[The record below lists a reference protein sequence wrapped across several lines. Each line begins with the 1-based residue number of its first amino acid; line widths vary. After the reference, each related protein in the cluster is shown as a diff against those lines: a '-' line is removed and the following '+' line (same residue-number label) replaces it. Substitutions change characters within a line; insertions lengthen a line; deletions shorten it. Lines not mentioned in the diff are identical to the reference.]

1 MGVCSRCRFIN
12 HLFAVFTAIISFHH
26 LFIRTIGA
34 SSIPVA
40 VSTFSVYLLQF
51 TLYSKTSAIFI
62 EHACFPTALLL
73 VELVCVSAKSLP
85 SWPTLCNLMECSPPG
100 SSVYGILQAR
110 ILEWVALP
118 SSRES
123 SNPITLAFSSP
134 EMPFSY
140 TLCLSKSCLSKPSRL
155 LKLADLYFELT

>member
-1 MGVCSRCRFIN
+1 MGACS
-12 HLFAVFTAIISFHH
+12 
-26 LFIRTIGA
+26 
-34 SSIPVA
+34 VA
-40 VSTFSVYLLQF
+40 QS
-51 TLYSKTSAIFI
+51 
-62 EHACFPTALLL
+62 C
-73 VELVCVSAKSLP
+73 
-85 SWPTLCNLMECSPPG
+85 PTLCDPMDYRLPGCS
-100 SSVYGILQAR
+100 VHGILQAR